1 MDQKRPLGY
10 LAGGI
15 MTRGENLA
23 RQEEYDKFK
32 AAGIPGEVYSPVQ
45 NKSINDKSNMTEE
58 ENNHLAEK
66 IVEADVDRLWNSNY
80 TVLCPEQSAI
90 GTMCEMGILY
100 AWKYMAEKIMH
111 SYQHGIEEGYD
122 YETILDAIMDV
133 VKDNLAR
140 KNYAHY
146 FDIRTNHLNEKD
158 WRRSFS
164 INQFLYGIILYATA
178 DHTLHNS
185 FDEIIPILQKEYPK
199 EVQYKDIKK
208 LLNNLPLKTTDI
220 ICCNTE
226 FALVLC
232 TAIEPFIKEKEQ
244 IPDLSREGTI
254 GNWRGTRIC
263 VDNCRFPNDKQ
274 PHASVLSVDN
284 IKELL

>member
-1 MDQKRPLGY
+1 MSEQKRPLGY

-15 MTRGENLA
+15 MTHGENLA

-32 AAGIPGEVYSPVQ
+32 EANIPGEVYSPVM

-66 IVEADVDRLWNSNY
+66 IVAADVERLWNSDY

-100 AWKYMAEKIMH
+100 GWKYFIEHLVVEAKTKYFDKHPDDAFEWWNRPAEE
-111 SYQHGIEEGYD
+111 QTIEQKAEMYD
-122 YETILDAIMDV
+122 LFHEIIN
-133 VKDNLAR
+133 KQFQK

-164 INQFLYGIILYATA
+164 INQFLYGIILAATY

-185 FDEIIPILQKEYPK
+185 FDEIIPILQKQFKHE
-199 EVQYKDIKK
+199 
-208 LLNNLPLKTTDI
+208 
-220 ICCNTE
+220 
-226 FALVLC
+226 
-232 TAIEPFIKEKEQ
+232 
-244 IPDLSREGTI
+244 
-254 GNWRGTRIC
+254 
-263 VDNCRFPNDKQ
+263 
-274 PHASVLSVDN
+274 
-284 IKELL
+284 